1 MNFLLKLLEKRLSQ
15 KCLSMEKILVL
26 SIIVSFAEK
35 FESTIDFTPPPPDF
49 YNHSASLVPI
59 DQKI

>member
-1 MNFLLKLLEKRLSQ
+1 MG
-15 KCLSMEKILVL
+15 KILVL

-49 YNHSASLVPI
+49 YNHSAGLVPI